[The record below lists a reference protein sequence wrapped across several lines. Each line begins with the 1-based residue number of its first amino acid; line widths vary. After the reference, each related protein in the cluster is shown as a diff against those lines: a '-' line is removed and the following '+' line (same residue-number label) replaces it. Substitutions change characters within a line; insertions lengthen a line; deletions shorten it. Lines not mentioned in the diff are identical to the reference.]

1 MIVYD
6 TNFMFFLAFIPAR
19 LMQHRKAHA
28 LYSRI
33 NHGDIHLTTT

>member
-6 TNFMFFLAFIPAR
+6 TNFMFFSIHSGA